1 MMGDG
6 ALKTQKMETENVE
19 TEKAERSEVDARREA
34 LLEVAPHPLQ
44 RLLDSPWVLL
54 ALGLLVPA
62 LSYTMWG
69 WIELTQVAP
78 ATLP

>member
-1 MMGDG
+1 MN
-6 ALKTQKMETENVE
+6 TEQE
-19 TEKAERSEVDARREA
+19 EPSDSASRAESLV
-34 LLEVAPHPLQ
+34 EVAPHPLQ

-69 WIELTQVAP
+69 WVELTRLPP

>member
-1 MMGDG
+1 MSD
-6 ALKTQKMETENVE
+6 EE
-19 TEKAERSEVDARREA
+19 AEVKERGEA
-34 LLEVAPHPLQ
+34 VVEVAPHPLQ

-62 LSYTMWG
+62 LSYTAWG
-69 WIELTQVAP
+69 WVELVQLGP

>member
-1 MMGDG
+1 MGDRE
-6 ALKTQKMETENVE
+6 LKTKKMETE
-19 TEKAERSEVDARREA
+19 KMERSEVDARREA

>member
-1 MMGDG
+1 MHDEDQMRGEVEARQS
-6 ALKTQKMETENVE
+6 ALV
-19 TEKAERSEVDARREA
+19 
-34 LLEVAPHPLQ
+34 EVATHPLQ